1 MRQHAHNR
9 WTCAAKRDK
18 VDFMIL
24 STLPM
29 IFHRERAMS
38 ERPQPSIVRLREAV
52 TIRVQATSLRSVARQ
67 VGMSPSGLDKFLAG
81 GMPYQKSRRKL
92 FDWLHRE
99 RNNLGADLTVDGIA
113 AALTS
118 LVRDLPPERREA
130 ALHALIRTLNG
141 LYTSSMETPPAWL
154 AELIHKAAEGSAFPE
169 DEVPSSRRAEDL
181 EGPQAQ
187 A

>member
-1 MRQHAHNR
+1 M
-9 WTCAAKRDK
+9 TD
-18 VDFMIL
+18 
-24 STLPM
+24 
-29 IFHRERAMS
+29 
-38 ERPQPSIVRLREAV
+38 RPQTSITRLREAV

-113 AALTS
+113 AALGS
-118 LVRDLPPERREA
+118 LVRDLPPDRREVS
-130 ALHALIRTLNG
+130 LHALLDTLQD
-141 LYTSSMETPPAWL
+141 LYTTHTETAPAWL
-154 AELIHKAAEGSAFPE
+154 GEIMERVADGSAFPE
-169 DEVPSSRRAEDL
+169 DEVPRTPPPAPAE
-181 EGPQAQ
+181 EEVAH

>member
-1 MRQHAHNR
+1 M
-9 WTCAAKRDK
+9 
-18 VDFMIL
+18 
-24 STLPM
+24 P
-29 IFHRERAMS
+29 

-130 ALHALIRTLNG
+130 ALHALLHTLQG
-141 LYTSSMETPPAWL
+141 LYAANADTSPAWL
-154 AELIHKAAEGSAFPE
+154 TELTQKAAEGSAFPE
-169 DEVPSSRRAEDL
+169 DEVPPSRPRDEVP
-181 EGPQAQ
+181 PQAQ